1 METARRSARGNRR
14 RRSSSP
20 TFGQLLTGA
29 VESAAD
35 RVAVRFNPSGDPA
48 DQRQLT
54 YSEFDQ
60 QSSRLARVLIAR
72 GIGPG
77 DVVAIGIARG
87 IESVLAVWAIAKTGA
102 AYVPVDPNYPA
113 DRIAHIV
120 SDSGA
125 VLGLTTATHREVLGT
140 ALTWLELDD
149 AETATHIAALPAHP
163 ISYTDRIRTLDE
175 RHPAYVIYTSG
186 STGKPKGVVVTH
198 TGLAGLVAAE
208 RAHYRVAADSRVL
221 HVCSPNFDV
230 SVLELLLTFSAGA
243 TLVIAPPGVFGGFE
257 LADLLRREQ
266 VSHML
271 ITPGALESVDPAD
284 LDDLQVVVVA
294 GDKFGPELVGRWAV
308 GEREFYN
315 GYGPT
320 EATILATST
329 PPMDPAA
336 PVTIGAAIAGVG
348 AFVLDSRLR
357 PVPSGVIGE
366 LYLSGPALAQGYL
379 NRPALT
385 AERFVASP
393 FGTESGDA
401 NARLYRTGDL
411 VRRSESGDG
420 VIEYMGRSDF
430 QVKIRGFR
438 IELGEIDNALT
449 AHPDIDFAA
458 TLGKTLPSGVT
469 ALVSYVMPRS
479 GATVEVAALDAFLAE
494 SLPGYM
500 IPAAIMVLDRI
511 PLTPV
516 GKLDRKA
523 LPEPVFAVREFRA
536 PATPVQQVIAGVF
549 AELLTAGAPEEIRVG
564 ADDDFFELGGNSL
577 LAAQAA
583 TRIGAALDT
592 RVPVQLLFEVSTV
605 SGLAERVERHI
616 GTGSGQELVAQQRPD
631 SIPLSFAQ
639 QRMWFLNQFDP
650 ASAVNNM
657 PIAVRLSG
665 ALDVDALRV
674 AVTDLVARHEV
685 LRTMYP
691 PVDGVG
697 TQLVLPLSDPRAV
710 PALAAGDAT
719 EDAIAALVTETV
731 GAGFDVTVAP
741 PLRLRL
747 LRLSA
752 TEHVLVCVMHHIAG
766 DGVSMGPLT
775 RDLMTAYVQ
784 RSAGNAPGWPELAV
798 QYVDFTLW
806 QRAVLGTEDDPE
818 SILTQQIDFWRTQLA
833 GVPDQL
839 ELPIDRPRPATA
851 SYRGASLDFRIPA
864 QVHAGLDQLA
874 RTHNST
880 LFMVVHAALSAL
892 LARLSG
898 STDIA
903 IGTPVAGRGD
913 AALDDLIGMFV
924 NTLVLRTEVD
934 PAAGFDELLAQTR
947 AVDVAAFG
955 HADVPFE
962 RLVELLD
969 PARSTA
975 RHPLFQVMLAFQNM
989 ARTALELPGL
999 TVAGVE
1005 LTMPFAKFDLQFEM
1019 VEDTDRHGA
1028 PHGIAV
1034 GLTYATDL
1042 FDADTIAGFA
1052 DRFQRLLAGIVAAP
1066 AEPLGA
1072 IELLEPAELDRILVQ
1087 WNDTRHDL
1095 APELLLD
1102 GYRRAVACYPDAVA
1116 VAYEGAELTYREF
1129 DERVNRLARLLIT
1142 QGVGPESLVGL
1153 AVRRSLE
1160 LVVGMYAIVTAG
1172 GAYVPIDPDHPA
1184 DRIAHILDT
1193 AAPAAV
1199 LSTTADAIE
1208 IPAGVPVIL
1217 VDSVALEEFSA
1228 APVELAEVVRPG
1240 NPAYVI
1246 FTSGSTGR
1254 PKGVA
1259 VSHAAIVNQMVYM
1272 GAEYGI
1278 GPSDVYLQKTPAT
1291 FDVSLWGYF
1300 LPLRTGAK
1308 LVVSTH
1314 DGHRDPVYLAETI
1327 AAQSVTLTDFVPS
1340 MLSVFA
1346 AHTSAGS
1353 IPSLRAVFAAGEALP
1368 TETVADVARVC
1379 TARVH
1384 NLYGP
1389 TEAAVTVT
1397 RWPASDSDRG
1407 SVPMGVPEWNT
1418 RVYVLDSRLRAVP
1431 AGVVGELY
1439 LAGDQLAR
1447 GYVARPGLTA
1457 DRFVANPFEP
1467 GARMYR
1473 SGDLVRW
1480 GGSSAEPALE
1490 YLGRTDFQ
1498 VKFRGQRIELGEIET
1513 ALLAQDVISQSVAL
1527 VLDTASGQH
1536 LVAYVVA
1543 RPGEQPDPAELRT
1556 AVAESLP
1563 AYMVPTVV
1571 TVLDSFPLNPSGKLD
1586 RKALPAPAFTAG
1598 EFRAPGTPA
1607 EEIVAGVFAELLG
1620 MARVGADDD
1629 YFALGGNSLLA
1640 TRAIARINEALDADL
1655 AIRDLFETPTVSAL
1669 AARIGGASGATARPP
1684 LVATERPQ
1692 RIPLSL
1698 AQQRMWVVN
1707 QVDPTSGSYN
1717 IPFAIRL
1724 TGELDVAA
1732 LDAAVTDV
1740 LGRHESLRTFF
1751 PVAGGTVARG
1761 VAGRVDVDAQGE
1773 AVADRGASSDGVA
1786 DIAVSAGSGRNEPG
1800 PARGSAGVDGVA
1812 SGDAGRGQAGGDTAA
1827 GGVVVA
1833 DGMPVQ
1839 VILSAADALPGGLQ
1853 VETTADILTR
1863 AAELAGAGFDV
1874 TREVPLRAALL
1885 TDGTSADWLLVVVVH
1900 HISADGASLAPLAR
1914 DLMTAYVARAAQQS
1928 PGWAPLDVQYADFAL
1943 WQRAVVGEDAQ
1954 PESPAAAQLDYWR
1967 NQLADVPPLV
1977 ELPQDRPRP
1986 SVPTLRGATTELRLP
2001 AEVHTALNHLA
2012 REHKSSLFMVVHAAL
2027 AVLLGRLSGT
2037 SDIAIGTAVAGRGER
2052 ALDELVGMFVNTLTL
2067 RTTLDPAGSFDEAV
2081 DVARE
2086 TDLGAFANADLPF
2099 ERVAEVVAPG
2109 RGSAQSPLFQV
2120 ALTFSNNEAAA
2131 LELPGLTVNALD
2143 TAVAAKFDLQVDVEP
2158 RFTAAGDPDELI
2170 TLFNY
2175 ATDLFDEATVRSI
2188 GARFARILTAVAADP
2203 QIRIGDIDILD
2214 ESERA
2219 RLLAG
2224 AAPAPAPSTPSGG
2237 TTLAQAFTAA
2247 AEDDPD
2253 GPALVWGDDA
2263 LTYDQLDARSA
2274 RLARLLIGRGFG
2286 PGDAVAVDLSRGID
2300 WAVAVWAILKAG
2312 AAVVPVTGA
2321 ELPAEPAAKLGI
2333 TVGEPRGVDWISLD
2347 DPAIKTELST
2357 QSARPVTYADR
2368 TRALRGGDP
2377 AFVGADGTRSYN
2389 ELATAGAQVR
2399 ADTDLTF
2406 EARTFGYGPADS
2418 FTALVEPVAAG
2429 VAGASMV
2436 LVPMANGSLSA
2447 GALARSVAQAVEGS
2461 SATSGGSVGQDAPA
2475 STGRDS
2481 VPGARA
2487 GVTAALAEE
2496 WVTHLFGDRAGLEAL
2511 DTPELGDLQAL
2522 IADDAAPGNPGA
2534 AEVVLVLGDLRAP
2547 TV

>member
-60 QSSRLARVLIAR
+60 RSSQLARTLIAR

-77 DVVAIGIARG
+77 DVVAIGIARS
-87 IESVLAVWAIAKTGA
+87 IDSVLAVWAIAKTGA

-125 VLGLTTATHREVLGT
+125 VLGLTTAAHRDVLGT

-149 AETATHIAALPAHP
+149 AETATTIAAQPAHP

-257 LADLLRREQ
+257 LAELLRREQ

-284 LDDLQVVVVA
+284 LDDLRVVVVA

-329 PPMDPAA
+329 APMDPAA

-357 PVPSGVIGE
+357 PVPAGVIGE

-393 FGTESGDA
+393 FGAESGDA

-479 GATVEVAALDAFLAE
+479 GATVEVTALDAFLAE

-536 PATPVQQVIAGVF
+536 PVTPVQQVVADIF
-549 AELLTAGAPEEIRVG
+549 AELLTAGAPDEIRVG

-592 RVPVQLLFEVSTV
+592 RIPVQVLFEVSTV

-710 PALAAGDAT
+710 PALAADEAG

-731 GAGFDVTVAP
+731 SAGFDVTVAP

-798 QYVDFTLW
+798 QYADFTLW

-839 ELPIDRPRPATA
+839 ELPTDRPRPATA

-864 QVHAGLDQLA
+864 EVHAGLDQIA
-874 RTHNST
+874 RAHNST

-898 STDIA
+898 SSDIA

-934 PAAGFDELLAQTR
+934 PADSFEELLASTR

-1005 LTMPFAKFDLQFEM
+1005 MTIPFAKFDLQFEM

-1042 FDADTIAGFA
+1042 FDAETVAGFA
-1052 DRFQRLLAGIVAAP
+1052 DRFQRLLAAIVAAP
-1066 AEPLGA
+1066 AGPLGA

-1102 GYRRAVACYPDAVA
+1102 GYRRAVAAHPDAVA
-1116 VAYEGAELTYREF
+1116 VVYEGAELTYREF
-1129 DERVNRLARLLIT
+1129 DERVNRLARLLVT
-1142 QGVGPESLVGL
+1142 HGVGPESLVGL
-1153 AVRRSLE
+1153 AVRRSLD

-1208 IPAGVPVIL
+1208 VPANVPVIL

-1228 APVELAEVVRPG
+1228 APVELARPVRPE

-1314 DGHRDPVYLAETI
+1314 DGHRDPLYLAETI
-1327 AAQSVTLTDFVPS
+1327 AAQGVTLTDFVPS

-1346 AHTSAGS
+1346 AHTTAGA

-1368 TETVADVARVC
+1368 TETVADVARVS
-1379 TARVH
+1379 TAAVH

-1513 ALLAQDVISQSVAL
+1513 ALLAQEAISQAVAL

-1543 RPGEQPDPAELRT
+1543 RPGAEPDPAALRT
-1556 AVAESLP
+1556 AVADSLP
-1563 AYMVPTVV
+1563 TYMVPTVV
-1571 TVLDSFPLNPSGKLD
+1571 TVLDGFPLNPSGKLD

-1598 EFRAPGTPA
+1598 EFRAPTSPA

-1640 TRAIARINEALDADL
+1640 TRAIARINEALDAHL

-1669 AARIGGASGATARPP
+1669 AARVGGASGAAARPP
-1684 LVATERPQ
+1684 LVAAERPQ

-1707 QVDPTSGSYN
+1707 QVDPASGSYN

-1724 TGELDVAA
+1724 TGELDIAA
-1732 LDAAVTDV
+1732 LGAAVTDV

-1751 PVAGGTVARG
+1751 PVSDGSPF
-1761 VAGRVDVDAQGE
+1761 QE
-1773 AVADRGASSDGVA
+1773 ILSVADV
-1786 DIAVSAGSGRNEPG
+1786 
-1800 PARGSAGVDGVA
+1800 
-1812 SGDAGRGQAGGDTAA
+1812 
-1827 GGVVVA
+1827 
-1833 DGMPVQ
+1833 
-1839 VILSAADALPGGLQ
+1839 LPEGLQ
-1853 VETTADILTR
+1853 VETTTDILTR
-1863 AAELAGAGFDV
+1863 AGELAGAGFDV
-1874 TREVPLRAALL
+1874 TREVPLRARLL
-1885 TDGTSADWLLVVVVH
+1885 TDGTSAEWLLVVVVH

-1914 DLMTAYVARAAQQS
+1914 DLMTAYVARAAHQS
-1928 PGWAPLDVQYADFAL
+1928 PAWTPLEVQYADFAL
-1943 WQRAVVGEDAQ
+1943 WQRAVVGDDEQ
-1954 PESPAAAQLDYWR
+1954 PESLAAAQLDYWR
-1967 NQLADVPPLV
+1967 TQLADVPPLL

-1986 SVPTLRGATTELRLP
+1986 SVPTLRGATSELRLP
-2001 AEVHTALNHLA
+2001 AEVHAALNHLA

-2067 RTTLDPAGSFDEAV
+2067 RTVLDPAGSFDEAV

-2143 TAVAAKFDLQVDVEP
+2143 TAIAAKFDLQVDVEP
-2158 RFTAAGDPDELI
+2158 RFTAAGDPDELV

-2214 ESERA
+2214 ESERT

-2224 AAPAPAPSTPSGG
+2224 AAKAPAPSTPSGG

-2263 LTYDQLDARSA
+2263 LTFEQLDARSA

-2286 PGDAVAVDLSRGID
+2286 PGDGVAVDLPRGVD

-2312 AAVVPVTGA
+2312 AAVVPVTDT
-2321 ELPAEPAAKLGI
+2321 ESPAEPAAKLSI

-2377 AFVGADGTRSYN
+2377 AFVGADGTRSYD

-2399 ADTDLTF
+2399 AGTDLTF
-2406 EARTFGYGPADS
+2406 EARTFGYGSADS

-2436 LVPMANGSLSA
+2436 LVPGVADTGVANGLSA
-2447 GALARSVAQAVEGS
+2447 S
-2461 SATSGGSVGQDAPA
+2461 
-2475 STGRDS
+2475 
-2481 VPGARA
+2481 
-2487 GVTAALAEE
+2487 LAEE
-2496 WVTHLFGDRAGLEAL
+2496 WVTHLFGDRVGIEAL
-2511 DTPELGDLQAL
+2511 DTAELGDLRAL

-2534 AEVVLVLGDLRAP
+2534 AEAVLVLGDLRAP
-2547 TV
+2547 VA

>member
-60 QSSRLARVLIAR
+60 QSSQLARALIGR

-125 VLGLTTATHREVLGT
+125 VLGLTTGAYREVLGT

-149 AETATHIAALPAHP
+149 AETATHIAAQPAHP
-163 ISYTDRIRTLDE
+163 ISYTDRIRSLDE

-208 RAHYRVAADSRVL
+208 RAHYRVTTDSRVL

-284 LDDLQVVVVA
+284 LDDLRVVVVA

-357 PVPSGVIGE
+357 PVPAGVIGE

-393 FGTESGDA
+393 FGAEGGDA

-411 VRRSESGDG
+411 VRRAESGDG

-449 AHPDIDFAA
+449 SHPDIDFAA

-469 ALVSYVMPRS
+469 ALVSYVMPSS
-479 GATVEVAALDAFLAE
+479 GATVDVAALDAFLAR

-536 PATPVQQVIAGVF
+536 PATPVQQVVAGIF

-592 RVPVQLLFEVSTV
+592 RIPVQVLFEASTV

-631 SIPLSFAQ
+631 AIPLSFAQ

-674 AVTDLVARHEV
+674 AVIDLVARHEV

-710 PALAAGDAT
+710 PTLVADDAT
-719 EDAIAALVTETV
+719 EDAIAALVAETV

-798 QYVDFTLW
+798 QYADFTLW

-839 ELPIDRPRPATA
+839 ELPTDRPRPATA

-864 QVHAGLDQLA
+864 EVHAGLDQLA
-874 RTHNST
+874 RAHNST

-924 NTLVLRTEVD
+924 NTLVLRAEVD
-934 PAAGFDELLAQTR
+934 PAASFEELLTRTR

-1005 LTMPFAKFDLQFEM
+1005 LTIPFAKFDLQFEM

-1028 PHGIAV
+1028 PHGIGV

-1042 FDADTIAGFA
+1042 FDAETVAGFA
-1052 DRFQRLLAGIVAAP
+1052 DRFQRLLAAIVAAP

-1102 GYRRAVACYPDAVA
+1102 GYRRAVAEYPDAVA

-1153 AVRRSLE
+1153 AVRRSLD

-1208 IPAGVPVIL
+1208 VAAGVPVIL

-1228 APVELAEVVRPG
+1228 APVELGESVRPE

-1259 VSHAAIVNQMVYM
+1259 VSHAAIVNQMMYM

-1346 AHTSAGS
+1346 AHTTAGS

-1368 TETVADVARVC
+1368 TETVVDVARVS

-1480 GGSSAEPALE
+1480 GGASAEPALE

-1513 ALLAQDVISQSVAL
+1513 ALLAQDAISQSVAL

-1543 RPGEQPDPAELRT
+1543 RPGEQPDAAALRT

-1598 EFRAPGTPA
+1598 EFRAPATPA

-1640 TRAIARINEALDADL
+1640 TRAIARINEALDAQL

-1669 AARIGGASGATARPP
+1669 AARIGGASGAAARPP
-1684 LVATERPQ
+1684 LVATERPH

-1732 LDAAVTDV
+1732 LDAAMADV

-1751 PVAGGTVARG
+1751 PVVGGAGAQVAAVRS
-1761 VAGRVDVDAQGE
+1761 AAVDDAS
-1773 AVADRGASSDGVA
+1773 AVASADSVVA
-1786 DIAVSAGSGRNEPG
+1786 DVAASAR
-1800 PARGSAGVDGVA
+1800 
-1812 SGDAGRGQAGGDTAA
+1812 
-1827 GGVVVA
+1827 GVVVA

-1839 VILSAADALPGGLQ
+1839 EILSVADALPDGLQ
-1853 VETTADILTR
+1853 VETTADILAR

-1874 TREVPLRAALL
+1874 TREVPLRARLL
-1885 TDGTSADWLLVVVVH
+1885 TYGTSAEWLLVVVVH

-1928 PGWAPLDVQYADFAL
+1928 PAWAPLEVQYADFAL
-1943 WQRAVVGEDAQ
+1943 WQRAVVGDDQQ
-1954 PESPAAAQLDYWR
+1954 PESLAAAQLDYWR
-1967 NQLADVPPLV
+1967 NQLADVPPLL

-1986 SVPTLRGATTELRLP
+1986 SAPTLVGATAELRLP

-2131 LELPGLTVNALD
+2131 LELPGLTVNALE
-2143 TAVAAKFDLQVDVEP
+2143 TAIAAKFDLQVDVEP
-2158 RFTAAGDPDELI
+2158 RFTAAGDPDELV

-2224 AAPAPAPSTPSGG
+2224 AAQTPAPSTPSGG

-2263 LTYDQLDARSA
+2263 LTYEQLDARSA
-2274 RLARLLIGRGFG
+2274 RLARLLIARGFG
-2286 PGDAVAVDLSRGID
+2286 PGDGVAVDLARGVD

-2312 AAVVPVTGA
+2312 AAVVPVTGTQ
-2321 ELPAEPAAKLGI
+2321 PHTEPAAKLSI
-2333 TVGEPRGVDWISLD
+2333 TVGESRGVDWISLD

-2357 QSARPVTYADR
+2357 YSARPVTYADR

-2377 AFVGADGTRSYN
+2377 VFVGADGTRSYD
-2389 ELATAGAQVR
+2389 ELATAGARVR

-2406 EARTFGYGPADS
+2406 EARTFGYGAVDS

-2436 LVPMANGSLSA
+2436 LVPETTDGLS
-2447 GALARSVAQAVEGS
+2447 
-2461 SATSGGSVGQDAPA
+2461 
-2475 STGRDS
+2475 
-2481 VPGARA
+2481 
-2487 GVTAALAEE
+2487 AALAEE
-2496 WVTHLFGDRAGLEAL
+2496 WVTHVFGDRAGIEAL
-2511 DTPELGDLQAL
+2511 HTAELGDLQAL
-2522 IADDAAPGNPGA
+2522 IADDAAPGNPGSA
-2534 AEVVLVLGDLRAP
+2534 DVVLVLGDSRAQ
-2547 TV
+2547 VA

>member
-60 QSSRLARVLIAR
+60 QSSQLARALIGR

-125 VLGLTTATHREVLGT
+125 VLGLTTGAYREVLGT

-149 AETATHIAALPAHP
+149 AETATHIAAQPAHP
-163 ISYTDRIRTLDE
+163 ISYTDRIRSLDE

-208 RAHYRVAADSRVL
+208 RAHYRVTTDSRVL

-284 LDDLQVVVVA
+284 LDDLRVVVVA

-357 PVPSGVIGE
+357 PVPAGVIGE

-393 FGTESGDA
+393 FGAESGDA

-411 VRRSESGDG
+411 VRRAESGDG

-449 AHPDIDFAA
+449 SHPDIDFAA

-469 ALVSYVMPRS
+469 ALVSYVMPSS
-479 GATVEVAALDAFLAE
+479 GATVDVASLDAFLAK

-500 IPAAIMVLDRI
+500 IPAAIMVLDQI

-536 PATPVQQVIAGVF
+536 PATPVQQVVAGIF

-583 TRIGAALDT
+583 ARIGAALDT
-592 RVPVQLLFEVSTV
+592 RIPVQVLFEASTV

-631 SIPLSFAQ
+631 AIPLSFAQ

-674 AVTDLVARHEV
+674 AVIDLVARHEV

-710 PALAAGDAT
+710 PTLAADDAT
-719 EDAIAALVTETV
+719 EDAIATLVAETV

-798 QYVDFTLW
+798 QYADFTLW

-839 ELPIDRPRPATA
+839 ELPTDRPRPATA

-864 QVHAGLDQLA
+864 EVHAGLDQLA
-874 RTHNST
+874 RAHNST

-924 NTLVLRTEVD
+924 NTLVLRAEVD
-934 PAAGFDELLAQTR
+934 PAASFEELLTRTR

-1005 LTMPFAKFDLQFEM
+1005 LTIPFAKFDLQFEM

-1042 FDADTIAGFA
+1042 FDADTVAGFA
-1052 DRFQRLLAGIVAAP
+1052 DRFQRLLAAVVAAP

-1102 GYRRAVACYPDAVA
+1102 GYRRAVAEYPDAVA

-1153 AVRRSLE
+1153 AVRRSLD
-1160 LVVGMYAIVTAG
+1160 LVVGTYAIVTAG

-1184 DRIAHILDT
+1184 DRIAHILET

-1208 IPAGVPVIL
+1208 VPAGVPVIL
-1217 VDSVALEEFSA
+1217 VDSVPLDEFSA
-1228 APVELAEVVRPG
+1228 APVELTEPVRPE

-1259 VSHAAIVNQMVYM
+1259 VSHAAIVNQMMYM
-1272 GAEYGI
+1272 GAEYGV

-1327 AAQSVTLTDFVPS
+1327 AAQRVTLTDFVPS

-1346 AHTSAGS
+1346 AHTTAGS

-1368 TETVADVARVC
+1368 TETVADVARVS

-1480 GGSSAEPALE
+1480 GGASAEPALE

-1513 ALLAQDVISQSVAL
+1513 ALLAQDAISQSVAL

-1543 RPGEQPDPAELRT
+1543 RPGEQPDAAALRT

-1598 EFRAPGTPA
+1598 EFRAPATPA

-1640 TRAIARINEALDADL
+1640 TRAIARINEALDAQL

-1669 AARIGGASGATARPP
+1669 AARIGGASGAAARPP

-1707 QVDPTSGSYN
+1707 QVDPASGSYN

-1724 TGELDVAA
+1724 TGELDIAA

-1740 LGRHESLRTFF
+1740 LGRHESLRTYF
-1751 PVAGGTVARG
+1751 PVVGDAGTQ
-1761 VAGRVDVDAQGE
+1761 D
-1773 AVADRGASSDGVA
+1773 
-1786 DIAVSAGSGRNEPG
+1786 SGR
-1800 PARGSAGVDGVA
+1800 AQA
-1812 SGDAGRGQAGGDTAA
+1812 SGDAA
-1827 GGVVVA
+1827 VVA
-1833 DGMPVQ
+1833 DGLPVQ
-1839 VILSAADALPGGLQ
+1839 EILSVAEALPGGLQ
-1853 VETTADILTR
+1853 VETTTDILTR
-1863 AAELAGAGFDV
+1863 AAELAGTGFDV
-1874 TREVPLRAALL
+1874 TREVPLRARLL

-1914 DLMTAYVARAAQQS
+1914 DLMTAYVARAAHQA
-1928 PGWAPLDVQYADFAL
+1928 PAWAPLEVQYADYAL
-1943 WQRAVVGEDAQ
+1943 WQRAVVGDDEQ
-1954 PESPAAAQLDYWR
+1954 PQSLAAAQLDYWR
-1967 NQLADVPPLV
+1967 EQLADVPALL

-1986 SVPTLRGATTELRLP
+1986 SAPTLRGATTELRLP

-2143 TAVAAKFDLQVDVEP
+2143 TVIAAKFDLQVDVEP
-2158 RFTAAGDPDELI
+2158 RFTAAGDPDELV

-2224 AAPAPAPSTPSGG
+2224 AAQAPAPSTPSGG

-2263 LTYDQLDARSA
+2263 LTYEQLDARSA
-2274 RLARLLIGRGFG
+2274 RLARLLIARGFG
-2286 PGDAVAVDLSRGID
+2286 PGDGVAVDLARGVD

-2321 ELPAEPAAKLGI
+2321 QPHTEPIAKLSI
-2333 TVGEPRGVDWISLD
+2333 TVGESRGVDWISLD

-2357 QSARPVTYADR
+2357 YSARPVTYADR

-2377 AFVGADGTRSYN
+2377 VFVGADGTRSYD
-2389 ELATAGAQVR
+2389 ELAAAGARVR

-2406 EARTFGYGPADS
+2406 EARTFGRGAVDS

-2436 LVPMANGSLSA
+2436 LVPDAVDGLS
-2447 GALARSVAQAVEGS
+2447 
-2461 SATSGGSVGQDAPA
+2461 
-2475 STGRDS
+2475 
-2481 VPGARA
+2481 
-2487 GVTAALAEE
+2487 AALAEE
-2496 WVTHLFGDRAGLEAL
+2496 WVTHVFGDRAGIEAL
-2511 DTPELGDLQAL
+2511 HTAELGDLQAL
-2522 IADDAAPGNPGA
+2522 IADDAAPGNPGSA
-2534 AEVVLVLGDLRAP
+2534 DVVLVLGDSRAQ
-2547 TV
+2547 VA

>member
-48 DQRQLT
+48 DQRQLS

-60 QSSRLARVLIAR
+60 QSSQLARALIAR

-77 DVVAIGIARG
+77 DVVAIGIARS
-87 IESVLAVWAIAKTGA
+87 IDSVLAVWAIAKTGA

-125 VLGLTTATHREVLGT
+125 VLGLTTAAHRDVLGT

-149 AETATHIAALPAHP
+149 AETATTIAAQPAHP

-284 LDDLQVVVVA
+284 LDDLRVVVVA

-329 PPMDPAA
+329 APMDPAA

-357 PVPSGVIGE
+357 PVPAGVIGE

-393 FGTESGDA
+393 FGAESGDA

-479 GATVEVAALDAFLAE
+479 GATLEVTTLDAFLAE

-536 PATPVQQVIAGVF
+536 PVTPVQQVVADIF
-549 AELLTAGAPEEIRVG
+549 ADLLTAGAPDEIRVG

-583 TRIGAALDT
+583 TRLGAALDT
-592 RVPVQLLFEVSTV
+592 RIPVQVLFEVSTV

-616 GTGSGQELVAQQRPD
+616 GTGSGHELVAQQRPD

-710 PALAAGDAT
+710 PALAADEAD

-731 GAGFDVTVAP
+731 SAGFDVTVAP

-784 RSAGNAPGWPELAV
+784 RRAGNAPGWPELAV
-798 QYVDFTLW
+798 QYADFTLW

-839 ELPIDRPRPATA
+839 ELPTDRPRPATA

-864 QVHAGLDQLA
+864 EVHAGLDQIA
-874 RTHNST
+874 RAHNST

-934 PAAGFDELLAQTR
+934 PAGSFEELLASTR

-1005 LTMPFAKFDLQFEM
+1005 MTIPFAKFDLQFEM

-1042 FDADTIAGFA
+1042 FDAETVAGFA
-1052 DRFQRLLAGIVAAP
+1052 DRFQRLLAAIVAAP
-1066 AEPLGA
+1066 AAPLGA

-1087 WNDTRHDL
+1087 WNDTRRDL

-1102 GYRRAVACYPDAVA
+1102 GYRRAVAEHPDAVA

-1129 DERVNRLARLLIT
+1129 DERVNRLARLLVT
-1142 QGVGPESLVGL
+1142 HGVGPESLVGL
-1153 AVRRSLE
+1153 AVRRSLD

-1184 DRIAHILDT
+1184 DRIAHILET

-1208 IPAGVPVIL
+1208 VPAGVPVIL
-1217 VDSVALEEFSA
+1217 VDSVALEEFSG
-1228 APVELAEVVRPG
+1228 APVEPARPVRPE

-1314 DGHRDPVYLAETI
+1314 DGHRDPLYLAETI
-1327 AAQSVTLTDFVPS
+1327 AAQGVTLTDFVPS

-1346 AHTSAGS
+1346 AHTTAGS

-1368 TETVADVARVC
+1368 TETVADVARVS
-1379 TARVH
+1379 TAGVH

-1513 ALLAQDVISQSVAL
+1513 ALLAQEAISQAVAL

-1543 RPGEQPDPAELRT
+1543 RPGEEPDPAALRT
-1556 AVAESLP
+1556 AVADSLP
-1563 AYMVPTVV
+1563 TYMVPTVV
-1571 TVLDSFPLNPSGKLD
+1571 TVLDGFPLNPSGKLD

-1598 EFRAPGTPA
+1598 EFRAPVSPA

-1640 TRAIARINEALDADL
+1640 TRAIARINEALDAHL

-1669 AARIGGASGATARPP
+1669 AARVGAASGAAARPP
-1684 LVATERPQ
+1684 LVAAERPQ

-1707 QVDPTSGSYN
+1707 QVDPASGSYN

-1724 TGELDVAA
+1724 TGELDIAA
-1732 LDAAVTDV
+1732 LGAAVTDV

-1751 PVAGGTVARG
+1751 PVSD
-1761 VAGRVDVDAQGE
+1761 GRAFQE
-1773 AVADRGASSDGVA
+1773 ILSVADV
-1786 DIAVSAGSGRNEPG
+1786 
-1800 PARGSAGVDGVA
+1800 
-1812 SGDAGRGQAGGDTAA
+1812 
-1827 GGVVVA
+1827 
-1833 DGMPVQ
+1833 
-1839 VILSAADALPGGLQ
+1839 LPEGLQ
-1853 VETTADILTR
+1853 VETTTDVLTR
-1863 AAELAGAGFDV
+1863 AGELAGAGFDV
-1874 TREVPLRAALL
+1874 TREVALRARLL
-1885 TDGTSADWLLVVVVH
+1885 TDGTSAEWLLVVVVH

-1914 DLMTAYVARAAQQS
+1914 DLMTAYVARAAHQS
-1928 PGWAPLDVQYADFAL
+1928 PAWTPLEVQYADFAL
-1943 WQRAVVGEDAQ
+1943 WQRAVVGDDEQ
-1954 PESPAAAQLDYWR
+1954 PESLAAAQLDYWR
-1967 NQLADVPPLV
+1967 NQLADVPPLL

-1986 SVPTLRGATTELRLP
+1986 SVPTLRGATSELRLP
-2001 AEVHTALNHLA
+2001 AEVHAALNHLA

-2143 TAVAAKFDLQVDVEP
+2143 TAIAAKFDLQVDVEP
-2158 RFTAAGDPDELI
+2158 RFTAAGDPDELV

-2214 ESERA
+2214 ESERT

-2224 AAPAPAPSTPSGG
+2224 AAKAPAPSTPSGG

-2247 AEDDPD
+2247 AEDDPE

-2263 LTYDQLDARSA
+2263 LTYEQLDARSA

-2286 PGDAVAVDLSRGID
+2286 PGDGVAVDLPRGVD

-2312 AAVVPVTGA
+2312 AAVVPVTGT
-2321 ELPAEPAAKLGI
+2321 ESPAEPAAKLSI

-2377 AFVGADGTRSYN
+2377 AFVGADGTRSYD

-2406 EARTFGYGPADS
+2406 EARTFGHGSVDS

-2436 LVPMANGSLSA
+2436 LVPGVADIGVANGLSA
-2447 GALARSVAQAVEGS
+2447 S
-2461 SATSGGSVGQDAPA
+2461 
-2475 STGRDS
+2475 
-2481 VPGARA
+2481 
-2487 GVTAALAEE
+2487 LAEE
-2496 WVTHLFGDRAGLEAL
+2496 WVTHLFGDRVGIEAL
-2511 DTPELGDLQAL
+2511 DTAELGDLQAL

-2534 AEVVLVLGDLRAP
+2534 AEAVLVLGDLRAP
-2547 TV
+2547 VA

>member
-1 METARRSARGNRR
+1 METARRSARGTRR

-35 RVAVRFNPSGDPA
+35 RVAVRFNPSGDSA

-60 QSSRLARVLIAR
+60 QSSQLARALIAR

-77 DVVAIGIARG
+77 DVVAIGIARS

-125 VLGLTTATHREVLGT
+125 VLGLTTAAQHEVLGT

-149 AETATHIAALPAHP
+149 AATAAHIAAQPAHP

-257 LADLLRREQ
+257 LADLLRREH

-284 LDDLQVVVVA
+284 LDELRVVVVA

-329 PPMDPAA
+329 APMDPAA

-357 PVPSGVIGE
+357 PVPVGVIGE

-385 AERFVASP
+385 AQRFVASP
-393 FGTESGDA
+393 FGAESGDA

-411 VRRSESGDG
+411 VRRAESGDG

-469 ALVSYVMPRS
+469 ALVSYVMPRP
-479 GATVEVAALDAFLAE
+479 GASVDVAALDAFLAE

-523 LPEPVFAVREFRA
+523 LPEPVFAMREFRA
-536 PATPVQQVIAGVF
+536 PATPVQQVVAGVF

-592 RVPVQLLFEVSTV
+592 RIPVQVLFEVSTV
-605 SGLAERVERHI
+605 SGLAERVERRI

-710 PALAAGDAT
+710 PALAADDAT

-775 RDLMTAYVQ
+775 RDLMTAYVR

-798 QYVDFTLW
+798 QYADFTLW

-818 SILTQQIDFWRTQLA
+818 SILSQQIDYWRTQLA

-864 QVHAGLDQLA
+864 EVHAGLDQLA

-880 LFMVVHAALSAL
+880 LFMVVHAALAAL

-934 PAAGFDELLAQTR
+934 SAAGFEELLTRTR

-989 ARTALELPGL
+989 ARTALELPGM
-999 TVAGVE
+999 TVSGVE

-1052 DRFQRLLAGIVAAP
+1052 DRFQRLLASIVAAP

-1072 IELLEPAELDRILVQ
+1072 IELMEPAELDRILVQ

-1102 GYRRAVACYPDAVA
+1102 GYRRAVAEYPSAVA

-1129 DERVNRLARLLIT
+1129 DERVNRLARLLVA

-1153 AVRRSLE
+1153 AMRRSLD

-1199 LSTTADAIE
+1199 LSTTADAVE
-1208 IPAGVPVIL
+1208 VPAGVPVIL
-1217 VDSVALEEFSA
+1217 VDSVSLEEFSGE
-1228 APVELAEVVRPG
+1228 PLELACPVLPQ

-1327 AAQSVTLTDFVPS
+1327 AAQGVTLTDFVPS

-1346 AHTSAGS
+1346 AHTTAGS
-1353 IPSLRAVFAAGEALP
+1353 ISSLRAVFAAGEALP
-1368 TETVADVARVC
+1368 TETVTDVARVS

-1480 GGSSAEPALE
+1480 GGTSAEPALE

-1513 ALLAQDVISQSVAL
+1513 ALLARNSVTQAVAL

-1543 RPGEQPDPAELRT
+1543 RPGEQPEPTELRT

-1598 EFRAPGTPA
+1598 EFRAPATPA
-1607 EEIVAGVFAELLG
+1607 EEIIAGVFAELLG

-1629 YFALGGNSLLA
+1629 YFDIGGNSLLA
-1640 TRAIARINEALDADL
+1640 TRAIARINEALDAQL
-1655 AIRDLFETPTVSAL
+1655 TIRDLFETPTVTAL
-1669 AARIGGASGATARPP
+1669 AARIGGASGTPARPP
-1684 LVATERPQ
+1684 LVAAERPQ

-1707 QVDPTSGSYN
+1707 QLDPTSGSYN

-1724 TGELDVAA
+1724 SGDLDVAA

-1740 LGRHESLRTFF
+1740 LGRHESLRTYF
-1751 PVAGGTVARG
+1751 PVAGGA
-1761 VAGRVDVDAQGE
+1761 E
-1773 AVADRGASSDGVA
+1773 AAAD
-1786 DIAVSAGSGRNEPG
+1786 
-1800 PARGSAGVDGVA
+1800 
-1812 SGDAGRGQAGGDTAA
+1812 DTA
-1827 GGVVVA
+1827 VA

-1839 VILSAADALPGGLQ
+1839 EIRSVADVLPDGLQ
-1853 VETTADILTR
+1853 VETTTEILTR

-1874 TREVPLRAALL
+1874 TREVPLRARLL

-1914 DLMTAYVARAAQQS
+1914 DLMTAYVARAAGQS
-1928 PGWAPLDVQYADFAL
+1928 PAWAPLEVQYADFAL
-1943 WQRAVVGEDAQ
+1943 WQRAVVGDDEQ
-1954 PESPAAAQLDYWR
+1954 PQSLAAAQLDYWR
-1967 NQLADVPPLV
+1967 NQLADVPPLL

-1986 SVPTLRGATTELRLP
+1986 SVPTLRGATAELRMP

-2037 SDIAIGTAVAGRGER
+2037 ADIAIGTAVAGRGER
-2052 ALDELVGMFVNTLTL
+2052 ALDDLVGMFVNTLTL

-2120 ALTFSNNEAAA
+2120 ALTFSNNETAA

-2158 RFTAAGDPDELI
+2158 RFTAAGEPGELV

-2175 ATDLFDEATVRSI
+2175 ATDLFDEATVRGI

-2224 AAPAPAPSTPSGG
+2224 AATAPAPSTPSGG

-2253 GPALVWGDDA
+2253 GPALVWGDDV
-2263 LTYDQLDARSA
+2263 LTYDQLDTRSA

-2286 PGDAVAVDLSRGID
+2286 PGDGVAVDLPRGVD

-2312 AAVVPVTGA
+2312 AAVIPLTGS
-2321 ELPAEPAAKLGI
+2321 EPRTEPTAKLGI

-2347 DPAIKTELST
+2347 DPAIRTELST

-2368 TRALRGGDP
+2368 TRALRGTDP
-2377 AFVGADGTRSYN
+2377 AFVGADGTRSYD

-2399 ADTDLTF
+2399 TDTDLTF
-2406 EARTFGYGPADS
+2406 EARTFGYSAVDS

-2436 LVPMANGSLSA
+2436 LAPCVAGASFADASSVSGSADAGVPVQASDSTAVAAANGQSHANELST
-2447 GALARSVAQAVEGS
+2447 V
-2461 SATSGGSVGQDAPA
+2461 
-2475 STGRDS
+2475 
-2481 VPGARA
+2481 
-2487 GVTAALAEE
+2487 LAEE
-2496 WVTHLFGDRAGLEAL
+2496 WVTHLFGDRAGIEAL
-2511 DTPELGDLQAL
+2511 DTAGLGDLQAL
-2522 IADDAAPGNPGA
+2522 IAADAVPGNPGS
-2534 AEVVLVLGDLRAP
+2534 AEVVLVIGDLRAP
-2547 TV
+2547 VA

>member
-60 QSSRLARVLIAR
+60 QSSQLARALIGR

-125 VLGLTTATHREVLGT
+125 VLGLTTGAYREVLGT

-149 AETATHIAALPAHP
+149 AETAAHIAARPAHP
-163 ISYTDRIRTLDE
+163 ISYTDRVRTLDE

-208 RAHYRVAADSRVL
+208 RAHYRVTTDSRVL

-243 TLVIAPPGVFGGFE
+243 TLVIAPPAVFGGFE

-284 LDDLQVVVVA
+284 LDDLRVVVVA

-329 PPMDPAA
+329 PSMDPAA

-357 PVPSGVIGE
+357 PVPAGVIGE

-393 FGTESGDA
+393 FGAESGNA

-411 VRRSESGDG
+411 VRRAESGDG

-469 ALVSYVMPRS
+469 ALVSYVMPSS
-479 GATVEVAALDAFLAE
+479 GATVDVAALDAFLAE

-523 LPEPVFAVREFRA
+523 LPEPVFTVREFRA
-536 PATPVQQVIAGVF
+536 PATPVQQVVAGIF

-592 RVPVQLLFEVSTV
+592 RVPVQVLFEASTV

-710 PALAAGDAT
+710 PTLAADDAT

-784 RSAGNAPGWPELAV
+784 RSAGNAPGWPALAV
-798 QYVDFTLW
+798 QYADFTLW

-839 ELPIDRPRPATA
+839 ELPTDRPRPATA

-864 QVHAGLDQLA
+864 EVHAGLDQLA
-874 RTHNST
+874 RAHNST

-924 NTLVLRTEVD
+924 NTLVLRAEVD
-934 PAAGFDELLAQTR
+934 PAASFEELLTRTR

-1005 LTMPFAKFDLQFEM
+1005 LTIPFAKFDLQFEM
-1019 VEDTDRHGA
+1019 VEDIDRHGA
-1028 PHGIAV
+1028 PHGIGV

-1042 FDADTIAGFA
+1042 FDADTVAGFA
-1052 DRFQRLLAGIVAAP
+1052 DRFQRLLAAIVAAP

-1102 GYRRAVACYPDAVA
+1102 GYRRAVAEYPDAVA
-1116 VAYEGAELTYREF
+1116 VAYGGAELTYREF

-1153 AVRRSLE
+1153 AVRRSLD

-1208 IPAGVPVIL
+1208 VAAGVPVIL
-1217 VDSVALEEFSA
+1217 VDSVPLEEFSA
-1228 APVELAEVVRPG
+1228 APVELAESVRPE

-1346 AHTSAGS
+1346 AHTTAGS

-1368 TETVADVARVC
+1368 TETVADVARVS

-1480 GGSSAEPALE
+1480 GGASAEPALE

-1513 ALLAQDVISQSVAL
+1513 ALLAQDTISQSVAL
-1527 VLDTASGQH
+1527 VLDTAAGQH

-1543 RPGEQPDPAELRT
+1543 RPGEQPDAAALRT

-1598 EFRAPGTPA
+1598 EFRAPATPA

-1640 TRAIARINEALDADL
+1640 TRAIARINEALDAQL

-1669 AARIGGASGATARPP
+1669 AARIGGASGAAARPP

-1724 TGELDVAA
+1724 TGELDIAA

-1751 PVAGGTVARG
+1751 PVVGDAGAPASGN
-1761 VAGRVDVDAQGE
+1761 AGRAQTSGDDA
-1773 AVADRGASSDGVA
+1773 AVADGL
-1786 DIAVSAGSGRNEPG
+1786 
-1800 PARGSAGVDGVA
+1800 
-1812 SGDAGRGQAGGDTAA
+1812 
-1827 GGVVVA
+1827 
-1833 DGMPVQ
+1833 PVQ
-1839 VILSAADALPGGLQ
+1839 EILSVAEALPGGLQ
-1853 VETTADILTR
+1853 VETTTDILTR

-1874 TREVPLRAALL
+1874 TREVPLRARLL
-1885 TDGTSADWLLVVVVH
+1885 TDGVSTDWLLVVVVH

-1914 DLMTAYVARAAQQS
+1914 DLMTAYVARAAAQS
-1928 PGWAPLDVQYADFAL
+1928 PGWAPLEVQYADFAL
-1943 WQRAVVGEDAQ
+1943 WQRAVVGDDEQ
-1954 PESPAAAQLDYWR
+1954 PQSLAAAQLDYWR
-1967 NQLADVPPLV
+1967 EQLADVPALL

-2012 REHKSSLFMVVHAAL
+2012 REHKASLFMVVHAAL

-2131 LELPGLTVNALD
+2131 LELPGLTVNALE
-2143 TAVAAKFDLQVDVEP
+2143 TAIAAKFDLQVDVEP
-2158 RFTAAGDPDELI
+2158 RFTAAGDPDELV

-2175 ATDLFDEATVRSI
+2175 ATDLFDEATVRGI
-2188 GARFARILTAVAADP
+2188 GVRFARILTAVAADP

-2214 ESERA
+2214 EAERA

-2224 AAPAPAPSTPSGG
+2224 AAQAPAPSTPSGG

-2263 LTYDQLDARSA
+2263 LTYEQLDARSA
-2274 RLARLLIGRGFG
+2274 RLARLLIARGFG
-2286 PGDAVAVDLSRGID
+2286 PGDGVAVDLPRGVD

-2312 AAVVPVTGA
+2312 AAVVPVTGTQ
-2321 ELPAEPAAKLGI
+2321 PHTEPAAKLSI
-2333 TVGEPRGVDWISLD
+2333 TVGESRGVDWISLD

-2357 QSARPVTYADR
+2357 HSARPVTYADR

-2377 AFVGADGTRSYN
+2377 VFVGADGTRSYD
-2389 ELATAGAQVR
+2389 ELATAGARVR

-2406 EARTFGYGPADS
+2406 EARTFGHGAVDS

-2436 LVPMANGSLSA
+2436 LVPDAVDGLS
-2447 GALARSVAQAVEGS
+2447 
-2461 SATSGGSVGQDAPA
+2461 
-2475 STGRDS
+2475 
-2481 VPGARA
+2481 
-2487 GVTAALAEE
+2487 AALAEE
-2496 WVTHLFGDRAGLEAL
+2496 WVTHVFGDRVGIEAL
-2511 DTPELGDLQAL
+2511 DTAELGDLQAL
-2522 IADDAAPGNPGA
+2522 IADDATPGNRGSA
-2534 AEVVLVLGDLRAP
+2534 DVVLVLGDSRAQP
-2547 TV
+2547 A

>member
-60 QSSRLARVLIAR
+60 QSSQLARALIGR

-125 VLGLTTATHREVLGT
+125 VLGLTTGAYREVLGT

-149 AETATHIAALPAHP
+149 AETATHIAAQPAHP
-163 ISYTDRIRTLDE
+163 ISYTDRIRSLDE

-208 RAHYRVAADSRVL
+208 RAHYRVTTDSRVL

-284 LDDLQVVVVA
+284 LDDLRVVVVA

-357 PVPSGVIGE
+357 PVPAGVIGE

-393 FGTESGDA
+393 FGAEGGDA

-411 VRRSESGDG
+411 VRRAESGDG

-449 AHPDIDFAA
+449 SHPDIDFAA

-469 ALVSYVMPRS
+469 ALVSYVMPSS
-479 GATVEVAALDAFLAE
+479 GAAVDVAALDAFLAR

-536 PATPVQQVIAGVF
+536 PATPVQQVVAGIF

-592 RVPVQLLFEVSTV
+592 RIPVQVLFEASTV

-631 SIPLSFAQ
+631 AIPLSFAQ

-674 AVTDLVARHEV
+674 AVIDLVARHEV

-710 PALAAGDAT
+710 PTLVADDAT
-719 EDAIAALVTETV
+719 EDAIAALVAETV

-798 QYVDFTLW
+798 QYADFTLW

-839 ELPIDRPRPATA
+839 ELPTDRPRPATA

-864 QVHAGLDQLA
+864 EVHAGLDQLA
-874 RTHNST
+874 RAHNST

-924 NTLVLRTEVD
+924 NTLVLRAEVD
-934 PAAGFDELLAQTR
+934 PAASFEELLTRTR

-1005 LTMPFAKFDLQFEM
+1005 LTIPFAKFDLQFEM

-1042 FDADTIAGFA
+1042 FDADTVAGFA
-1052 DRFQRLLAGIVAAP
+1052 DRFQRLLAAIVAAP

-1102 GYRRAVACYPDAVA
+1102 GYRRAVAEYPDAVA
-1116 VAYEGAELTYREF
+1116 VVYEGAELTYREF

-1153 AVRRSLE
+1153 AVRRSLD

-1208 IPAGVPVIL
+1208 VPAGVPVIL
-1217 VDSVALEEFSA
+1217 VDSVPLDEFSA
-1228 APVELAEVVRPG
+1228 APVELAESVRPE

-1259 VSHAAIVNQMVYM
+1259 VSHAAIVNQMMYM
-1272 GAEYGI
+1272 GAEYRVS
-1278 GPSDVYLQKTPAT
+1278 PSDVYLQKTPAT

-1327 AAQSVTLTDFVPS
+1327 AAQRVTLTDFVPS

-1346 AHTSAGS
+1346 AHTTAGS

-1368 TETVADVARVC
+1368 TETVADVARVS

-1480 GGSSAEPALE
+1480 GGASAEPALE

-1513 ALLAQDVISQSVAL
+1513 ALLAQDAISQSVAL

-1543 RPGEQPDPAELRT
+1543 RPGEQPDAAALRT

-1598 EFRAPGTPA
+1598 EFRAPATPA

-1640 TRAIARINEALDADL
+1640 TRAIARINEALDAQL

-1669 AARIGGASGATARPP
+1669 AARIGGASGAAARPP

-1707 QVDPTSGSYN
+1707 QVDPASGSYN

-1724 TGELDVAA
+1724 TGELDIAA

-1740 LGRHESLRTFF
+1740 LGRHESLRTYF
-1751 PVAGGTVARG
+1751 PVVGDAGT
-1761 VAGRVDVDAQGE
+1761 Q
-1773 AVADRGASSDGVA
+1773 ASG
-1786 DIAVSAGSGRNEPG
+1786 GSGRPQT
-1800 PARGSAGVDGVA
+1800 
-1812 SGDAGRGQAGGDTAA
+1812 SGDAA
-1827 GGVVVA
+1827 VVA

-1839 VILSAADALPGGLQ
+1839 EILSVAEALPGGLQ
-1853 VETTADILTR
+1853 VETTTDILTR
-1863 AAELAGAGFDV
+1863 AAELAGTGFDV
-1874 TREVPLRAALL
+1874 TREVPLRARLL
-1885 TDGTSADWLLVVVVH
+1885 TDGTSADRLLVVVVH

-1914 DLMTAYVARAAQQS
+1914 DLMTAYVARAAHQ
-1928 PGWAPLDVQYADFAL
+1928 APAWTPLEVQYADYAL
-1943 WQRAVVGEDAQ
+1943 WQRAVVGDDEQ
-1954 PESPAAAQLDYWR
+1954 PQSLAAAQLDYWR
-1967 NQLADVPPLV
+1967 EQLADVPALL

-2143 TAVAAKFDLQVDVEP
+2143 TAIAAKFDLQVDVEP
-2158 RFTAAGDPDELI
+2158 RFTAAGDPDELV

-2175 ATDLFDEATVRSI
+2175 ATDLFDEATVRGI

-2224 AAPAPAPSTPSGG
+2224 AAQAPAPSAPSGG

-2263 LTYDQLDARSA
+2263 LTYEQLDARSA
-2274 RLARLLIGRGFG
+2274 RLARLLIARGFG
-2286 PGDAVAVDLSRGID
+2286 PGDGVAVDLARGVD

-2321 ELPAEPAAKLGI
+2321 QPHTEPIAKLGI
-2333 TVGEPRGVDWISLD
+2333 TVGESRGVDWISLD

-2357 QSARPVTYADR
+2357 YSARPVTYADR

-2377 AFVGADGTRSYN
+2377 VFVGADGTRSYD
-2389 ELATAGAQVR
+2389 ELATAGARVR

-2406 EARTFGYGPADS
+2406 EARTFGYGAVDS

-2436 LVPMANGSLSA
+2436 LVPETTDGLS
-2447 GALARSVAQAVEGS
+2447 
-2461 SATSGGSVGQDAPA
+2461 
-2475 STGRDS
+2475 
-2481 VPGARA
+2481 
-2487 GVTAALAEE
+2487 AALAEE
-2496 WVTHLFGDRAGLEAL
+2496 WVTHVFGDRAGIEAL
-2511 DTPELGDLQAL
+2511 HTAELGDLQAL
-2522 IADDAAPGNPGA
+2522 IADDAAPGNPGSA
-2534 AEVVLVLGDLRAP
+2534 DVVLVLGDSRAQ
-2547 TV
+2547 VA

>member
-35 RVAVRFNPSGDPA
+35 RIAVRFNPSGDPA

-60 QSSRLARVLIAR
+60 QSSQLARALIGR

-87 IESVLAVWAIAKTGA
+87 IESILAVWAIAKTGA

-125 VLGLTTATHREVLGT
+125 VLGLTTGAYREVLGT

-149 AETATHIAALPAHP
+149 AETATHIAAQPAHP

-208 RAHYRVAADSRVL
+208 RAHYRVTTDSRVL

-284 LDDLQVVVVA
+284 LDDLRVVVVA

-308 GEREFYN
+308 GDREFYN

-357 PVPSGVIGE
+357 PVPAGVIGE

-393 FGTESGDA
+393 FGAESGDA

-411 VRRSESGDG
+411 VRRAESGDG

-449 AHPDIDFAA
+449 AHPEIDFAA

-469 ALVSYVMPRS
+469 ALVSYVMPSS
-479 GATVEVAALDAFLAE
+479 GATVDVSALDAFLAE

-500 IPAAIMVLDRI
+500 IPAAIMVLDQI

-523 LPEPVFAVREFRA
+523 LPETVFTVREFRA
-536 PATPVQQVIAGVF
+536 PATPVQQVVADIF

-592 RVPVQLLFEVSTV
+592 RIPVQVLFEVSTV

-616 GTGSGQELVAQQRPD
+616 GTGAGQELVAQQRPD
-631 SIPLSFAQ
+631 AIPLSFAQ

-674 AVTDLVARHEV
+674 AVIDLVARHEV

-710 PALAAGDAT
+710 PTLAADDAT
-719 EDAIAALVTETV
+719 EDAIAALVAETV

-784 RSAGNAPGWPELAV
+784 RSAGHAPGWPELAV
-798 QYVDFTLW
+798 QYADFTLW

-839 ELPIDRPRPATA
+839 ELPTDRPRPATA

-864 QVHAGLDQLA
+864 DVHAGLDQLA
-874 RTHNST
+874 RAHNST

-924 NTLVLRTEVD
+924 NTLVLRAEVD
-934 PAAGFDELLAQTR
+934 PAASFEELLTRTR

-989 ARTALELPGL
+989 ARTALKLPGL

-1005 LTMPFAKFDLQFEM
+1005 LTIPFAKFDLQFEM

-1042 FDADTIAGFA
+1042 FDAETVAGFA
-1052 DRFQRLLAGIVAAP
+1052 DRFQRLLAAIVAAP

-1072 IELLEPAELDRILVQ
+1072 IELLEPAELDRILLQ

-1102 GYRRAVACYPDAVA
+1102 GYRRAVAEYPDAVA

-1153 AVRRSLE
+1153 AVRRSLD

-1193 AAPAAV
+1193 AAPVAV

-1208 IPAGVPVIL
+1208 VPASVPVIL
-1217 VDSVALEEFSA
+1217 VDSVSLEEFSA
-1228 APVELAEVVRPG
+1228 APVELAESVRPE

-1259 VSHAAIVNQMVYM
+1259 VSHAAIVNQMMYM

-1368 TETVADVARVC
+1368 TETVADVARVS

-1480 GGSSAEPALE
+1480 GGAAAEPALE

-1513 ALLAQDVISQSVAL
+1513 ALLAQDAISQSVAL

-1543 RPGEQPDPAELRT
+1543 RPGEQPDAAALRT

-1598 EFRAPGTPA
+1598 EFRAPATPA

-1640 TRAIARINEALDADL
+1640 TRAIARINEALDAHL

-1669 AARIGGASGATARPP
+1669 AARIGGASGAGARPP

-1707 QVDPTSGSYN
+1707 QVDPASGSYN

-1732 LDAAVTDV
+1732 LDAAVADV

-1751 PVAGGTVARG
+1751 PVVGGAGAQVA
-1761 VAGRVDVDAQGE
+1761 
-1773 AVADRGASSDGVA
+1773 
-1786 DIAVSAGSGRNEPG
+1786 
-1800 PARGSAGVDGVA
+1800 
-1812 SGDAGRGQAGGDTAA
+1812 
-1827 GGVVVA
+1827 A

-1839 VILSAADALPGGLQ
+1839 EILSVAEALPDGLQ
-1853 VETTADILTR
+1853 VETTADILAR

-1874 TREVPLRAALL
+1874 TREVPLRARLL
-1885 TDGTSADWLLVVVVH
+1885 TDGTSAEWLLVVVVH

-1928 PGWAPLDVQYADFAL
+1928 PTWAPLEVQYADFAL
-1943 WQRAVVGEDAQ
+1943 WQRA
-1954 PESPAAAQLDYWR
+1954 
-1967 NQLADVPPLV
+1967 
-1977 ELPQDRPRP
+1977 
-1986 SVPTLRGATTELRLP
+1986 
-2001 AEVHTALNHLA
+2001 
-2012 REHKSSLFMVVHAAL
+2012 
-2027 AVLLGRLSGT
+2027 
-2037 SDIAIGTAVAGRGER
+2037 
-2052 ALDELVGMFVNTLTL
+2052 
-2067 RTTLDPAGSFDEAV
+2067 
-2081 DVARE
+2081 
-2086 TDLGAFANADLPF
+2086 
-2099 ERVAEVVAPG
+2099 
-2109 RGSAQSPLFQV
+2109 
-2120 ALTFSNNEAAA
+2120 
-2131 LELPGLTVNALD
+2131 
-2143 TAVAAKFDLQVDVEP
+2143 
-2158 RFTAAGDPDELI
+2158 
-2170 TLFNY
+2170 
-2175 ATDLFDEATVRSI
+2175 
-2188 GARFARILTAVAADP
+2188 
-2203 QIRIGDIDILD
+2203 
-2214 ESERA
+2214 
-2219 RLLAG
+2219 
-2224 AAPAPAPSTPSGG
+2224 
-2237 TTLAQAFTAA
+2237 
-2247 AEDDPD
+2247 
-2253 GPALVWGDDA
+2253 
-2263 LTYDQLDARSA
+2263 
-2274 RLARLLIGRGFG
+2274 
-2286 PGDAVAVDLSRGID
+2286 
-2300 WAVAVWAILKAG
+2300 
-2312 AAVVPVTGA
+2312 
-2321 ELPAEPAAKLGI
+2321 
-2333 TVGEPRGVDWISLD
+2333 
-2347 DPAIKTELST
+2347 
-2357 QSARPVTYADR
+2357 
-2368 TRALRGGDP
+2368 
-2377 AFVGADGTRSYN
+2377 
-2389 ELATAGAQVR
+2389 
-2399 ADTDLTF
+2399 
-2406 EARTFGYGPADS
+2406 
-2418 FTALVEPVAAG
+2418 
-2429 VAGASMV
+2429 
-2436 LVPMANGSLSA
+2436 
-2447 GALARSVAQAVEGS
+2447 
-2461 SATSGGSVGQDAPA
+2461 
-2475 STGRDS
+2475 
-2481 VPGARA
+2481 
-2487 GVTAALAEE
+2487 
-2496 WVTHLFGDRAGLEAL
+2496 
-2511 DTPELGDLQAL
+2511 
-2522 IADDAAPGNPGA
+2522 
-2534 AEVVLVLGDLRAP
+2534 
-2547 TV
+2547 

>member
-35 RVAVRFNPSGDPA
+35 RVAVRFNASGDPG

-60 QSSRLARVLIAR
+60 QSSQLARALIAR

-77 DVVAIGIARG
+77 DVVAIGIARS

-125 VLGLTTATHREVLGT
+125 VLGLTTAAHREVLGT
-140 ALTWLELDD
+140 ALPWLELDD
-149 AETATHIAALPAHP
+149 AETAAQIAAQPAHP

-208 RAHYRVAADSRVL
+208 RAHYRVASDSRVL

-257 LADLLRREQ
+257 LAELLRREQ

-284 LDDLQVVVVA
+284 LDDLRVVVVA

-329 PPMDPAA
+329 APMDPAA

-357 PVPSGVIGE
+357 PVPAGVIGE

-393 FGTESGDA
+393 FGAESGDA

-479 GATVEVAALDAFLAE
+479 GATVEVTALDAFLAE

-536 PATPVQQVIAGVF
+536 PVTAVQQVVADVF
-549 AELLTAGAPEEIRVG
+549 AELLTAGAPEQIRVG

-592 RVPVQLLFEVSTV
+592 RIPVQVLFEASTV

-616 GTGSGQELVAQQRPD
+616 GSGSGQELVAQRRPD

-665 ALDVDALRV
+665 ALDVDVLRV

-710 PALAAGDAT
+710 PTLAAGDAS

-747 LRLSA
+747 LRLSE

-798 QYVDFTLW
+798 QYADFTLW

-818 SILTQQIDFWRTQLA
+818 SILAQQIDFWRAQLA

-839 ELPIDRPRPATA
+839 ELPTDRPRPATA

-864 QVHAGLDQLA
+864 EVHAGLDQLA
-874 RTHNST
+874 RAHNST

-934 PAAGFDELLAQTR
+934 PAHSFEELLASTR
-947 AVDVAAFG
+947 AVDIAAFG

-1005 LTMPFAKFDLQFEM
+1005 MTIPFAKFDLQFEM

-1042 FDADTIAGFA
+1042 FDAETVAGFA
-1052 DRFQRLLAGIVAAP
+1052 DRFQRLLAAIVAGP
-1066 AEPLGA
+1066 AQPLGA
-1072 IELLEPAELDRILVQ
+1072 IELLEPAELDRIMVR

-1102 GYRRAVACYPDAVA
+1102 GYRRAVAQHPDAVA
-1116 VAYEGAELTYREF
+1116 LAYEGAELTYREF
-1129 DERVNRLARLLIT
+1129 DERVNRLARLLLT
-1142 QGVGPESLVGL
+1142 HGVGPEALVGL
-1153 AVRRSLE
+1153 AVRRSLD

-1208 IPAGVPVIL
+1208 VPAGVPVIL
-1217 VDSVALEEFSA
+1217 VDSVALEEFSTA
-1228 APVELAEVVRPG
+1228 AVELTRPVRPQ

-1314 DGHRDPVYLAETI
+1314 DGHRDPLYLAETI
-1327 AAQSVTLTDFVPS
+1327 AAQGVTLTDFVPS

-1346 AHTSAGS
+1346 AHTTAGS
-1353 IPSLRAVFAAGEALP
+1353 IPTLRAVFAAGEALP
-1368 TETVADVARVC
+1368 TETVADVARVS

-1418 RVYVLDSRLRAVP
+1418 RVYVLDSRLLPVP

-1457 DRFVANPFEP
+1457 ERFVANPFEP

-1513 ALLAQDVISQSVAL
+1513 ALLAQDAISQAVAL
-1527 VLDTASGQH
+1527 VLETVSGQH

-1543 RPGEQPDPAELRT
+1543 RPGEQPDPTALRT
-1556 AVAESLP
+1556 AVADSLP
-1563 AYMVPTVV
+1563 TYMVPTVV

-1586 RKALPAPAFTAG
+1586 RKALPDPAFTAG
-1598 EFRAPGTPA
+1598 EFRAPAGPA

-1640 TRAIARINEALDADL
+1640 TRAIARINEALDAHL

-1669 AARIGGASGATARPP
+1669 AARVGGTSGAPARPP
-1684 LVATERPQ
+1684 LVAAERPS

-1724 TGELDVAA
+1724 TGELDIAA

-1740 LGRHESLRTFF
+1740 LGRHESLRTVF
-1751 PVAGGTVARG
+1751 PVVGG
-1761 VAGRVDVDAQGE
+1761 AQ
-1773 AVADRGASSDGVA
+1773 AASASADD
-1786 DIAVSAGSGRNEPG
+1786 
-1800 PARGSAGVDGVA
+1800 RGSA
-1812 SGDAGRGQAGGDTAA
+1812 
-1827 GGVVVA
+1827 VV

-1839 VILSAADALPGGLQ
+1839 EIRSVADVLPGGLQ
-1853 VETTADILTR
+1853 VETTSDILTR

-1874 TREVPLRAALL
+1874 TREVPLRARLL
-1885 TDGTSADWLLVVVVH
+1885 TEGTSAEWLLVVVVH

-1914 DLMTAYVARAAQQS
+1914 DLMTAYVARAAHRS
-1928 PGWAPLDVQYADFAL
+1928 PEWTPLDVQYADFAL
-1943 WQRAVVGEDAQ
+1943 WQRAVVGDDEQ
-1954 PESPAAAQLDYWR
+1954 PGSLAAAQLDYWR
-1967 NQLADVPPLV
+1967 DQLADVPPLL

-1986 SVPTLRGATTELRLP
+1986 AVPTLRGATSELRLP
-2001 AEVHTALNHLA
+2001 AEVHAALNHLA

-2067 RTTLDPAGSFDEAV
+2067 RTTLDPAGSFHEAV

-2109 RGSAQSPLFQV
+2109 RGSAQNPLFQV

-2158 RFTAAGDPDELI
+2158 RFTPAGDPDELV

-2214 ESERA
+2214 EAERA

-2224 AAPAPAPSTPSGG
+2224 AAQAPASSTPSGG

-2263 LTYDQLDARSA
+2263 LTYEQLDARSS

-2286 PGDAVAVDLSRGID
+2286 PGDGVAVDLARGIE
-2300 WAVAVWAILKAG
+2300 WAVAIWAILKAG
-2312 AAVVPVTGA
+2312 AAVVPLAGV
-2321 ELPAEPAAKLGI
+2321 ESHAEPVAKLGI
-2333 TVGEPRGVDWISLD
+2333 TVGEPRGVDWVSLD

-2357 QSARPVTYADR
+2357 HSARPVTYADR
-2368 TRALRGGDP
+2368 TRALRGTDP
-2377 AFVGADGTRSYN
+2377 SFVGADGTRSYD
-2389 ELATAGAQVR
+2389 ELATAGARVR
-2399 ADTDLTF
+2399 ADTELTF
-2406 EARTFGYGPADS
+2406 EARTFGYGSADS

-2436 LVPMANGSLSA
+2436 I
-2447 GALARSVAQAVEGS
+2447 
-2461 SATSGGSVGQDAPA
+2461 
-2475 STGRDS
+2475 
-2481 VPGARA
+2481 VPGAVDTASAAVASTVQTSDASAAPVA
-2487 GVTAALAEE
+2487 GATAVQSSNGHDAAGLSAALAEE
-2496 WVTHLFGDRAGLEAL
+2496 WVTHLFGDQARIEAL
-2511 DTPELGDLQAL
+2511 DTAELADLRAL
-2522 IADDAAPGNPGA
+2522 IADDAAPGNPAA
-2534 AEVVLVLGDLRAP
+2534 AEAVLVLGDLRAP
-2547 TV
+2547 VA

>member
-60 QSSRLARVLIAR
+60 QSSRLARALIAR

-77 DVVAIGIARG
+77 DVVAIGIARS

-102 AYVPVDPNYPA
+102 AYVPVDPNYPP

-125 VLGLTTATHREVLGT
+125 VLGLTTAAHRDVLGT
-140 ALTWLELDD
+140 ALTWLELDG
-149 AETATHIAALPAHP
+149 AETATGIAAQPAHP

-208 RAHYRVAADSRVL
+208 RAHYRVDADARVL

-284 LDDLQVVVVA
+284 LDDLRVVVVA

-329 PPMDPAA
+329 APMDPAA

-357 PVPSGVIGE
+357 PVPAGVIGE

-393 FGTESGDA
+393 FGAESGDA

-479 GATVEVAALDAFLAE
+479 GATVEVTELDAFLAE

-536 PATPVQQVIAGVF
+536 PVTPVQQVVADVF

-592 RVPVQLLFEVSTV
+592 RIAVQVLFEVSTV

-616 GTGSGQELVAQQRPD
+616 GSGSGQELVAQQRPD
-631 SIPLSFAQ
+631 AIPLSFAQ

-710 PALAAGDAT
+710 PALVVGDAG

-731 GAGFDVTVAP
+731 SAGFDVTVAP

-798 QYVDFTLW
+798 QYADFTLW

-839 ELPIDRPRPATA
+839 ELPTDRPRPATA

-864 QVHAGLDQLA
+864 EVHAGLDQLA
-874 RTHNST
+874 RAHNST

-903 IGTPVAGRGD
+903 IGTPVAGRGE

-934 PAAGFDELLAQTR
+934 PAVSFAELLASTR

-1005 LTMPFAKFDLQFEM
+1005 MTIPFAKFDLQFEM
-1019 VEDTDRHGA
+1019 VEDTDRDGA

-1042 FDADTIAGFA
+1042 FDAETVAGFA

-1087 WNDTRHDL
+1087 WNDTRHEL

-1102 GYRRAVACYPDAVA
+1102 GYRRAVAEHPDAVA
-1116 VAYEGAELTYREF
+1116 VSYEGAELTYREF
-1129 DERVNRLARLLIT
+1129 DERVNRLARLLVT
-1142 QGVGPESLVGL
+1142 HGVGPESLVGL
-1153 AVRRSLE
+1153 AVRRSLD

-1208 IPAGVPVIL
+1208 VSADVPVIL

-1228 APVELAEVVRPG
+1228 APVELARPVRPG

-1314 DGHRDPVYLAETI
+1314 DGHRDPLYLAETI
-1327 AAQSVTLTDFVPS
+1327 AAQGVTLTDFVPS

-1346 AHTSAGS
+1346 AHTTAGS

-1368 TETVADVARVC
+1368 TETVADVTRVS
-1379 TARVH
+1379 TAGVH

-1480 GGSSAEPALE
+1480 GGSSAAPALE

-1513 ALLAQDVISQSVAL
+1513 ALLAQEAISQAVAL
-1527 VLDTASGQH
+1527 VLDTVSGQH

-1543 RPGEQPDPAELRT
+1543 RPGEEPDPAALRT
-1556 AVAESLP
+1556 AVADSLP

-1586 RKALPAPAFTAG
+1586 RKALPAPAFTVG
-1598 EFRAPGTPA
+1598 EFRAPATPA

-1640 TRAIARINEALDADL
+1640 TRAIARINEALDAHL

-1669 AARIGGASGATARPP
+1669 AARIGGTSGAAARPP

-1724 TGELDVAA
+1724 TGELDIAA
-1732 LDAAVTDV
+1732 LDAAVADV

-1751 PVAGGTVARG
+1751 PA
-1761 VAGRVDVDAQGE
+1761 
-1773 AVADRGASSDGVA
+1773 SDGV
-1786 DIAVSAGSGRNEPG
+1786 
-1800 PARGSAGVDGVA
+1800 
-1812 SGDAGRGQAGGDTAA
+1812 
-1827 GGVVVA
+1827 
-1833 DGMPVQ
+1833 PVQ
-1839 VILSAADALPGGLQ
+1839 EILSVAEALPGGLAL
-1853 VETTADILTR
+1853 ETTSDLLTR
-1863 AAELAGAGFDV
+1863 AAELTGAGFDV
-1874 TREVPLRAALL
+1874 AREVPLRARLL
-1885 TDGTSADWLLVVVVH
+1885 TDGNSADWLLVVVVH

-1928 PGWAPLDVQYADFAL
+1928 PAWTPLEVQYADYAL
-1943 WQRAVVGEDAQ
+1943 WQRAVVGDDEQ
-1954 PESPAAAQLDYWR
+1954 PDSLAAAQLDYWR
-1967 NQLADVPPLV
+1967 NQLADVPPLL

-1986 SVPTLRGATTELRLP
+1986 SVPTLRGATSELRLP
-2001 AEVHTALNHLA
+2001 AEVHAALNHLA

-2086 TDLGAFANADLPF
+2086 TDLGAFVNADLPF

-2143 TAVAAKFDLQVDVEP
+2143 TAIAAKFDLQVDVEP
-2158 RFTAAGDPDELI
+2158 RFTAAGDPDELV

-2224 AAPAPAPSTPSGG
+2224 AVKAPAPGTPSGG

-2263 LTYDQLDARSA
+2263 LTYEQLDTRSA

-2286 PGDAVAVDLSRGID
+2286 PGDGVAVDLPRGVD

-2312 AAVVPVTGA
+2312 AAVVPVIGTEPHG
-2321 ELPAEPAAKLGI
+2321 EPAAKLSI

-2377 AFVGADGTRSYN
+2377 AFVGADGTRSYD
-2389 ELATAGAQVR
+2389 ELATAGARVR

-2406 EARTFGYGPADS
+2406 EARTFGYGAVDS
-2418 FTALVEPVAAG
+2418 FTALVEPVAVG

-2436 LVPMANGSLSA
+2436 LVPGTAHQRL
-2447 GALARSVAQAVEGS
+2447 VAQAVS
-2461 SATSGGSVGQDAPA
+2461 
-2475 STGRDS
+2475 S
-2481 VPGARA
+2481 VPGASPA
-2487 GVTAALAEE
+2487 GQSPNGQSDNGIAGEVSTVLAEE
-2496 WVTHLFGDRAGLEAL
+2496 WVTHLFGDRAGIETL
-2511 DTPELGDLQAL
+2511 DTAELGDLQAL

-2534 AEVVLVLGDLRAP
+2534 AEIVLVLADSRAQ
-2547 TV
+2547 VA